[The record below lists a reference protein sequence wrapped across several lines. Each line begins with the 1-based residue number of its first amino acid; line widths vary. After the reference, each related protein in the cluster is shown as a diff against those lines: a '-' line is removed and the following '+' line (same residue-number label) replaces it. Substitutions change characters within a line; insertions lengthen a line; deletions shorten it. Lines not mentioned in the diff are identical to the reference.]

1 MIKITRKE
9 LNVPVKREISL
20 QVVLRGDD
28 IIKWANKCEDV
39 NDLWLVRKCIN
50 AKLKIMRENGVE
62 MPRD

>member
-1 MIKITRKE
+1 MPIR
-9 LNVPVKREISL
+9 REIAL

-28 IIKWANKCEDV
+28 IINWVNKCEDV
-39 NDLWLVRKCIN
+39 NDLWLVRKCIS